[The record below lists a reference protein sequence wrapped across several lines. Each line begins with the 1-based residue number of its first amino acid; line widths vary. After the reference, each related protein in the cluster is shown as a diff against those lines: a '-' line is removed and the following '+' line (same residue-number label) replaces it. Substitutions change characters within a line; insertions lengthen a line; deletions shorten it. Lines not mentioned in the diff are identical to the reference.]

1 MEESTEPKK
10 YPPTEKKLRDLKHKG
25 QFPKTELA
33 EPTLELVV
41 FTIIIIFT
49 LYYLFEY
56 SGEWLSAVLYADID
70 VGLATGVDVLWWCIG
85 GLALLKLVMA
95 IFEWVMINK
104 AVISTE
110 ALGLKMDKINP
121 VNGAKNI
128 FGVEAISRSFRK
140 VLELLF
146 LLFLLKYV
154 ADVLGSQ
161 LYQLNEINNYPYF
174 IYYLMYS
181 IGAASAFYLVYGIC
195 VGTVD
200 FMAEKY
206 HFLQK
211 NRMTFTEMKNELK
224 ETEGSPEIKYERKRR
239 MREVMETPITQG
251 RRPTFA
257 LANPTHIL
265 VPICYDPKIERV
277 PVVLKICTE
286 SLALEERKRLEAM
299 DIPIIENIP
308 LARAMYSKMKQGEDF
323 LPKEFFRD
331 VAVIISNLKRQKNVK
346 KNASR

>member
-1 MEESTEPKK
+1 MEETTEPKK
-10 YPPTEKKLRDLKHKG
+10 YPPTEKKLRDLKQKG

-41 FTIIIIFT
+41 FTIIIIFA

-56 SGEWLSAVLYADID
+56 TDEWLSTVLYADVN
-70 VGLATGVDVLWWCIG
+70 VGLATGVVVLWWCVS
-85 GLALLKLVMA
+85 GLFFLKLLMVL
-95 IFEWVMINK
+95 FEWVIINK

-110 ALGLKMDKINP
+110 GLGLKMDKINP
-121 VNGAKNI
+121 VNGVKNI

-140 VLELLF
+140 ILELLF

-181 IGAASAFYLVYGIC
+181 ILAASAFYLIFGVC

-224 ETEGSPEIKYERKRR
+224 ETEGSPEIKYERKRL
-239 MREVMETPITQG
+239 MREVMESPVTQG
-251 RRPTFA
+251 RKPNFA

-277 PVVLKICTE
+277 PVVLRICTE
-286 SLALEERKRLEAM
+286 LLALEERKRLESM

-308 LARAMYSKMKQGEDF
+308 LTRAVYSKMKQGDDF

-346 KNASR
+346 KNASH

>member
-10 YPPTEKKLRDLKHKG
+10 YPPTEKKLRDLKQKG

-41 FTIIIIFT
+41 FKIIIIFT

-146 LLFLLKYV
+146 LIFLLKYV

-181 IGAASAFYLVYGIC
+181 IGAASAFYLVYVIC

-265 VPICYDPKIERV
+265 VPICYDPKIEQV

-308 LARAMYSKMKQGEDF
+308 LARAMYSKMKQGEGF